1 MIQNDFLILISS
13 VESDS
18 DYISSIKKQINA
30 VTRVMKKNNNRNIL
44 EMNKQSFKMNIFK
57 TFIKH
62 AAKTHSKYNQNNE
75 AHAAFK
81 CK

>member
-1 MIQNDFLILISS
+1 M
-13 VESDS
+13 
-18 DYISSIKKQINA
+18 
-30 VTRVMKKNNNRNIL
+30 MNNNNKNIL

-62 AAKTHSKYNQNNE
+62 ATKTHSKYNQNDE

-81 CK
+81 HK